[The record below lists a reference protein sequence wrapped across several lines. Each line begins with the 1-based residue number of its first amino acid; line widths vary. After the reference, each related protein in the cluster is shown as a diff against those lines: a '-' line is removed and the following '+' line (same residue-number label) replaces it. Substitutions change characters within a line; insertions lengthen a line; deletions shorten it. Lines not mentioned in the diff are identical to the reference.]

1 MILELLAHK
10 DYLRILL
17 ALEGAPRRFSELQR
31 ALNLNPAQVDR
42 GLKFLRKG
50 LWVVP
55 RTIPSEQGPIRVEYE
70 LGKRGTAFLS
80 SFERFRA
87 DLERQAP
94 QIGSSEVEEL
104 RRLSA

>member
-1 MILELLAHK
+1 VILELLAHR
-10 DYLRILL
+10 DYLRILI
-17 ALEGAPRRFSELQR
+17 ALESAPRRFSELQK
-31 ALNLNPAQVDR
+31 ALELNPAQVDR

-55 RTIPSEQGPIRVEYE
+55 RTLPSERGPIRVEYQ
-70 LGKRGTAFLS
+70 LGKRGRAFLR

-94 QIGSSEVEEL
+94 QIGRTEVEEL
-104 RRLSA
+104 QRLSV

>member
-17 ALEGAPRRFSELQR
+17 ALEDAPRRFSELQKV
-31 ALNLNPAQVDR
+31 LGLNPAQVDR

-50 LWVVP
+50 LWVLP
-55 RTIPSEQGPIRVEYE
+55 RTLPSERGPIRVEYE
-70 LGKRGTAFLS
+70 LGKRGKAFLR
-80 SFERFRA
+80 SFERFRS

-94 QIGSSEVEEL
+94 QIGPAEVEEL
-104 RRLSA
+104 QRLSV

>member
-10 DYLRILL
+10 DYLRILI
-17 ALEGAPRRFSELQR
+17 ALEEAPRRFSELQSV
-31 ALNLNPAQVDR
+31 LDLNPAQVDR

-55 RTIPSEQGPIRVEYE
+55 RTLRSERGPIRVEYE
-70 LGKRGTAFLS
+70 LGKRGRAFLS
-80 SFERFRA
+80 SFDRFRA

-94 QIGSSEVEEL
+94 QIGRAEVAEL
-104 RRLSA
+104 QRLSV

>member
-1 MILELLAHK
+1 MILELLAHR
-10 DYLRILL
+10 DYLRILI
-17 ALEGAPRRFSELQR
+17 ALESAPRRFSELQK
-31 ALNLNPAQVDR
+31 ALELNPAQVDR

-55 RTIPSEQGPIRVEYE
+55 RTLPSERGPIRVEYQ
-70 LGKRGTAFLS
+70 LGKRGRAFLR

-94 QIGSSEVEEL
+94 QIGRTEVEEL
-104 RRLSA
+104 QRLSV